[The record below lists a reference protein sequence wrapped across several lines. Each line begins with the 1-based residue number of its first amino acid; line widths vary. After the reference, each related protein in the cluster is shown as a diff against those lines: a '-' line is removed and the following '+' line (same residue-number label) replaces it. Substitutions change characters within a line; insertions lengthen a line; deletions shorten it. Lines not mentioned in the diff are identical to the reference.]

1 MDLTTIIAKVVELIQ
16 SGKLNEGLIQK
27 QDTDGILNILTE
39 NGVKAGKE
47 DVNGVFAFAKK
58 NGLDPSKFSLKDL
71 DLSKLDLSGIDL
83 GSLNLGGLDL
93 GGAADLLGGLG
104 KK

>member
-1 MDLTTIIAKVVELIQ
+1 MDLVTIISKVIELVK

-27 QDTDGILNILTE
+27 QDTDGILSILKE

-47 DVNGVFAFAKK
+47 DVEGVFDFAKK
-58 NGLDPSKFSLKDL
+58 NGMDPAKFSLKDL

-83 GSLNLGGLDL
+83 SGIDLSKMNLGGVIDQ
-93 GGAADLLGGLG
+93 LG
-104 KK
+104 KLGK

>member
-27 QDTDGILNILTE
+27 QDTDGILGILTE
-39 NGVKAGKE
+39 NGVKAEKG
-47 DVNGVFAFAKK
+47 DVEGVFAFAKK
-58 NGLDPSKFSLKDL
+58 NGLDPAKFSLKDL

-83 GSLNLGGLDL
+83 SKFNLPGALDM
-93 GGAADLLGGLG
+93 LGGLG
-104 KK
+104 KKD